1 MTGTSQSPSLGD
13 AASNYVAELPA
24 EDSGASRQEIYKF
37 IRWFGRERTFAG
49 LTAAEIGN
57 YAERLS
63 ISDTDYTRKLEIVRK
78 FLAYARKEGWS
89 KTNLATHL
97 KARKGKTSP
106 RSSSGHNT
114 AETISLTQEGYN
126 KLATELVAL
135 KDTRREVIEEIRKA
149 AADKDFRENAPLHA
163 ARERRGQI
171 EGRIMEIEGTLK
183 AAVVIDKKQES
194 GNRVSLG
201 DSVILLDL
209 GSGAELRYTLVSS
222 SEVDPAKGKISGA
235 SPIGKA
241 VIDKE
246 LGETVE
252 IAAPAG
258 KLRYRI
264 KQIER

>member
-1 MTGTSQSPSLGD
+1 MTGTSQSPSL
-13 AASNYVAELPA
+13 AEVASSYVAGLPP
-24 EDSGASRQEIYKF
+24 EDSGVSQQEIYKF
-37 IRWFGRERTFAG
+37 IRWFGRERAFDG

-63 ISDTDYTRKLEIVRK
+63 ISDTDYTRKLELIRK
-78 FLAYARKEGWS
+78 FLAYARKKGWS
-89 KTNLATHL
+89 KTNLAAHL
-97 KARKGKTSP
+97 KARKVKTTS
-106 RSSSGHNT
+106 RSSSGPNT
-114 AETISLTQEGYN
+114 VETVSLTQEGYD
-126 KLATELVAL
+126 KLAAELAVL

-183 AAVVIDKKQES
+183 TAVVIDRKRES
-194 GNRVSLG
+194 DNRVSLG

-222 SEVDPAKGKISGA
+222 SEVDPARGKISGA

>member
-1 MTGTSQSPSLGD
+1 MTGTNQSPSLAE
-13 AASNYVAELPA
+13 AASSYLAGLPP
-24 EDSGASRQEIYKF
+24 EDRGASQQEIYKF
-37 IRWFGRERTFAG
+37 IRWFGRESTFNE

-57 YAERLS
+57 YANRLS
-63 ISDTDYTRKLEIVRK
+63 ISDTDYTRKLEFIRK
-78 FLAYARKEGWS
+78 FLAHAKKKGWS

-97 KARKGKTSP
+97 KARKGKTAP
-106 RSSSGHNT
+106 RPSSGSNT
-114 AETISLTQEGYN
+114 VGAVSLTQEGYD
-126 KLATELVAL
+126 KLAAELAAL
-135 KDTRREVIEEIRKA
+135 QDTRQEVIEEIRKA

-183 AAVVIDKKQES
+183 TAVVIDRKRES
-194 GNRVSLG
+194 DNRVSLG

-209 GSGAELRYTLVSS
+209 ASGIELRYTLVSS